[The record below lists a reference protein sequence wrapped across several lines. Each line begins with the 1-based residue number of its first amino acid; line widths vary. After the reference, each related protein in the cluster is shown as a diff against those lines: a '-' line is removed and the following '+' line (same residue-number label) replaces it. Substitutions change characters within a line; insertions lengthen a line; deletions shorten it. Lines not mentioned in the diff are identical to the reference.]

1 MRVLEGKAALRR
13 VSELSGRSQKTST
26 EDARVQTIVQD
37 VRRNGDSALRK
48 YAGSWDA
55 LPNGKCLYVA
65 PEEMQAAWNKLP
77 VDARAALRKA
87 AARIRQFC
95 RWQMPR
101 EWRRTNHGISLGQI
115 IRPLHSVGCY
125 VPGGR
130 YPLPST
136 LLMTVIPAQ
145 VAGVREIRIVS
156 PNPQPAT
163 LAAAAMLGV
172 REFYRIGGAQAVAAL
187 AYGTESVPHVQKIVG
202 PGNSFVT
209 AAKKLVAFDCSTDM
223 LAGPTE
229 TVILLES
236 GNPVFIASD
245 LVAQSEH
252 DSEALSVFIT
262 ASRDLAV
269 AVAKETSRLS
279 ATNATARAACNKNGS
294 VLLAPCHEQA
304 IDWANGIAPEHI
316 TVASQDL
323 DVIQSAGSIFVG
335 EYSSQ
340 AAGDYASGP
349 NHVLPTGG
357 YARTR
362 GGLSVFDFLKVITV
376 QELSARGTK
385 RLGPTVV
392 QLAELEGLHG
402 HARSMRLRCSHA

>member
-1 MRVLEGKAALRR
+1 MRLLEGKAALRR
-13 VSELSGRSQKTST
+13 VSELSERSPKTSA
-26 EDARVQTIVQD
+26 EEARVRTIIQD

-65 PEEMQAAWNKLP
+65 PEEMQAAWNELP

-101 EWRRTNHGISLGQI
+101 EWRRTNRGISLGQI
-115 IRPLHSVGCY
+115 IGPLHSVGCY

-187 AYGTESVPHVQKIVG
+187 AYGTESVPRVQKIVG

-229 TVILLES
+229 TVILLGS
-236 GNPVFIASD
+236 GDPLFLASP
-245 LVAQSEH
+245 LVAQRQP
-252 DSEALSVFIT
+252 DSEAPSLPPTPSLHLPP
-262 ASRDLAV
+262 AS
-269 AVAKETSRLS
+269 
-279 ATNATARAACNKNGS
+279 
-294 VLLAPCHEQA
+294 
-304 IDWANGIAPEHI
+304 
-316 TVASQDL
+316 
-323 DVIQSAGSIFVG
+323 
-335 EYSSQ
+335 
-340 AAGDYASGP
+340 
-349 NHVLPTGG
+349 
-357 YARTR
+357 
-362 GGLSVFDFLKVITV
+362 
-376 QELSARGTK
+376 
-385 RLGPTVV
+385 
-392 QLAELEGLHG
+392 
-402 HARSMRLRCSHA
+402 